1 MAQDLGDSVGGRKR
15 PHPDVPLLLQFA
27 MAERCDS
34 SVLASDLEDG
44 GVAFGKS
51 RKASNDHGNHLNII
65 ADRFN
70 SLSEVTVALKRLGID
85 NCGLIFGIDYTLSN
99 KVSGEKTFHGL
110 SLHDTTSQKNNPY
123 QEVICILGETLE
135 PMDDDGIIPAYGF
148 GDRTVRDKGI
158 FPLKKEGECDGFL
171 EVLEVYN
178 EITPTVRLGGPTNF
192 APLIDEAVRIVKQK
206 KQYHILVIVADG
218 QVTNEEDTIR
228 SIVEASEYPLSIV
241 CIGVGDGP
249 WDIMNDFDDKL
260 PERRFDNF
268 QFVDFHSTKSEAR
281 NPQAAVA
288 LAALMEI
295 PDQVKYIRDNKLI
308 EKL

>member
-1 MAQDLGDSVGGRKR
+1 M
-15 PHPDVPLLLQFA
+15 
-27 MAERCDS
+27 
-34 SVLASDLEDG
+34 
-44 GVAFGKS
+44 
-51 RKASNDHGNHLNII
+51 N
-65 ADRFN
+65 
-70 SLSEVTVALKRLGID
+70 
-85 NCGLIFGIDYTLSN
+85 
-99 KVSGEKTFHGL
+99 TFHGL
-110 SLHDTTSQKNNPY
+110 SLHDTTSKKSNPY

-135 PMDDDGIIPAYGF
+135 SLDDDGIIPAYGF
-148 GDRTVRDKGI
+148 GDRRVRDKVI
-158 FPLKKEGECDGFL
+158 FPFKKDGDCDGFM
-171 EVLEVYN
+171 EVLELYN
-178 EITPTVRLGGPTNF
+178 DITPTIQLGGPTNF
-192 APLIDEAVRIVKQK
+192 APLIDEAVRIVKEK

-218 QVTNEEDTIR
+218 QVTNEEDTVR

-268 QFVDFHSTKSEAR
+268 QFVDFHATKSEAR